1 MKSAKEYRNIVFDMG
16 GVLVDY
22 TADNATWHYTDDPE
36 IVREIH
42 NVLFCSQE
50 WMALDMGSMTDEQ
63 AIMRILPRLSSEK
76 VREIAKATFEHWH
89 EYNNVA
95 RPGMEQIVRALK
107 TRGQRVYILSNV
119 SRRLT
124 DTYKDVVPASDQYD
138 GAFFSGEVLALKPQP
153 IIYQMF
159 FERFGLNPADCFFI
173 DDVQDNVEASIRC
186 GMDAWWFNSGNNQD
200 IKQILEIDSLVG
212 DM

>member
-1 MKSAKEYRNIVFDMG
+1 MRNVKEYRNIVFDMG

-42 NVLFCSQE
+42 NVMFCSQE
-50 WMALDMGSMTDEQ
+50 WMALDMGAMTDEQ
-63 AIMRILPRLSSEK
+63 AIKRILPRLSSGK
-76 VREIAKATFEHWH
+76 VREIALITFEHWH

-95 RPGMEQIVRALK
+95 RSGMDQIIRSLK
-107 TRGQRVYILSNV
+107 ARGQRVYILSNV

-124 DTYKDVVPASDQYD
+124 NTYKDVVPAPDLYD

-159 FERFGLNPADCFFI
+159 FERFQLEPADCFFI
-173 DDVQDNVEASIRC
+173 DDVRDNVDASIRC

-200 IKQILEIDSLVG
+200 IEQILEIS
-212 DM
+212 

>member
-124 DTYKDVVPASDQYD
+124 DTYKSVVPASDQYD

-159 FERFGLNPADCFFI
+159 FERFGLNPADCFYI

-200 IKQILEIDSLVG
+200 IKEILEIDSLDG

>member
-1 MKSAKEYRNIVFDMG
+1 MKSAKEYRNIIFDMG

-42 NVLFCSQE
+42 NVMFCSQE
-50 WMALDMGSMTDEQ
+50 WMALDLGSITDEQ
-63 AIMRILPRLSSEK
+63 AIMRILPRLSSGK
-76 VREIAKATFEHWH
+76 VRELAKATFEHWH

-200 IKQILEIDSLVG
+200 IKQILEIDSIDG
-212 DM
+212 DK

>member
-124 DTYKDVVPASDQYD
+124 DTYKSVVPASDQYD

-200 IKQILEIDSLVG
+200 IKQILEIDSLDG
-212 DM
+212 DK

>member
-1 MKSAKEYRNIVFDMG
+1 MRNVKEYRNIVFDMG

-42 NVLFCSQE
+42 NVMFCSRE
-50 WMALDMGSMTDEQ
+50 WMALDMGAMTDEQ
-63 AIMRILPRLSSEK
+63 AIKRILPRLSSGK
-76 VREIAKATFEHWH
+76 VREIALITFEHWH

-95 RPGMEQIVRALK
+95 RSGMDQIIRSLK
-107 TRGQRVYILSNV
+107 ARGQRVYILSNV

-124 DTYKDVVPASDQYD
+124 NTYKDVVPAPDLYD

-159 FERFGLNPADCFFI
+159 FERFQLEPADCFFI
-173 DDVQDNVEASIRC
+173 DDVRDNVDASIRC

-200 IKQILEIDSLVG
+200 IEQILEIS
-212 DM
+212 

>member
-124 DTYKDVVPASDQYD
+124 DTYKSVVPASDQYD

-173 DDVQDNVEASIRC
+173 DDVQENVEASIRS
-186 GMDAWWFNSGNNQD
+186 GMDAWCFHTGNNED
-200 IKQILEIDSLVG
+200 LEQILEI
-212 DM
+212 

>member
-1 MKSAKEYRNIVFDMG
+1 MG

-22 TADNATWHYTDDPE
+22 TADNATRHYTDDPE

-89 EYNNVA
+89 KYNNVA

-119 SRRLT
+119 SKRLT
-124 DTYKDVVPASDQYD
+124 DTYKDVVPAPDQYD

-153 IIYQMF
+153 IIYQML

-200 IKQILEIDSLVG
+200 IKQILEIDSLDG
-212 DM
+212 DK

>member
-76 VREIAKATFEHWH
+76 VREIAKTTFEHWH

-107 TRGQRVYILSNV
+107 TRGQRVYILSNA

-124 DTYKDVVPASDQYD
+124 DTYKSVVPASDHYD

-159 FERFGLNPADCFFI
+159 FERFGLNPADCFYI

-186 GMDAWWFNSGNNQD
+186 GMDAWWLNSGNNQD
-200 IKQILEIDSLVG
+200 IKEILEIDSLDG

>member
-1 MKSAKEYRNIVFDMG
+1 MRNAKEYRNIVFDMG

-42 NVLFCSQE
+42 NVMFCSQE
-50 WMALDMGSMTDEQ
+50 WMALDMGAMTDEQ
-63 AIMRILPRLSSEK
+63 AIKRILPRLSSGK
-76 VREIAKATFEHWH
+76 VREIALITFEHWH

-95 RPGMEQIVRALK
+95 RSGMDQIIRSLK
-107 TRGQRVYILSNV
+107 ARGQRVYILSNV

-124 DTYKDVVPASDQYD
+124 NTYKDVVPAPDLYD

-159 FERFGLNPADCFFI
+159 FERFQLEPADCFFI
-173 DDVQDNVEASIRC
+173 DDVRDNVDASIRC

-200 IKQILEIDSLVG
+200 IEQILEIS
-212 DM
+212 